1 LVFVL
6 CSKTEEKTD
15 EKPIRCETL
24 NDMKD
29 HSNPIA
35 TGKNLG
41 NCGICFSEWKDVP
54 KCDSSTIVPGFF
66 KDLLQ

>member
-41 NCGICFSEWKDVP
+41 NCGICFSE
-54 KCDSSTIVPGFF
+54 
-66 KDLLQ
+66 